1 MKKIVNVICYAVI
14 AVLGIICLLGIFAV
28 PDDNLPLPDF
38 VYILVSSKVIGI
50 GAGGSWRV
58 WLSAG
63 KQREQYLKLRN
74 CITSFRLW
82 PKIL

>member
-28 PDDNLPLPDF
+28 PDDNLPLSDF

-50 GAGGSWRV
+50 GAG

-63 KQREQYLKLRN
+63 KQREQYLELQN

>member
-14 AVLGIICLLGIFAV
+14 AVLGIVCLLGIFAV

-50 GAGGSWRV
+50 GAGWILARLVKRWEAKGTIP
-58 WLSAG
+58 G
-63 KQREQYLKLRN
+63 ITKLYN
-74 CITSFRLW
+74 EF
-82 PKIL
+82 

>member
-14 AVLGIICLLGIFAV
+14 AVLGIVCLLGIFAV

-50 GAGGSWRV
+50 GAGWILTRLVKRWEAKGTIP
-58 WLSAG
+58 
-63 KQREQYLKLRN
+63 EITKLYN
-74 CITSFRLW
+74 EF
-82 PKIL
+82 

>member
-50 GAGGSWRV
+50 GAGWILARLVKRWEAKGTIP
-58 WLSAG
+58 
-63 KQREQYLKLRN
+63 EITKLYN
-74 CITSFRLW
+74 EF
-82 PKIL
+82 

>member
-28 PDDNLPLPDF
+28 PDYNLPLPDF

-50 GAGGSWRV
+50 GAGWILARLVKRWEAKGTIP
-58 WLSAG
+58 
-63 KQREQYLKLRN
+63 EITKLYN
-74 CITSFRLW
+74 EF
-82 PKIL
+82 

>member
-14 AVLGIICLLGIFAV
+14 AVLGIVCLLGIFAV

-50 GAGGSWRV
+50 GAGWILARLVKRWEAKGTIP
-58 WLSAG
+58 
-63 KQREQYLKLRN
+63 EITKLYN
-74 CITSFRLW
+74 EF
-82 PKIL
+82 

>member
-38 VYILVSSKVIGI
+38 VYILVSSNVIGI
-50 GAGGSWRV
+50 GAGWILARLVKRWEAKGTIP
-58 WLSAG
+58 
-63 KQREQYLKLRN
+63 EITKLYN
-74 CITSFRLW
+74 EF
-82 PKIL
+82 